1 MILVL
6 RVIHIRTTFLS
17 LDELILITHEQ
28 WVSIRL
34 SFHGALHPM
43 DDKPLT
49 SLHSMDDYARTSY
62 TLPFPSIF
70 FKKKKNHVKNTGQP
84 DPKPNWP
91 KPIFNPL
98 KMTHFWPVTRLTRPE
113 SNPTCPLCHVYFQW
127 YVNYSYLIFHILFIY
142 RCYNN
147 YLCQKNFYDCN
158 NWCGI

>member
-1 MILVL
+1 MNNGWALGSVSMVLYILW
-6 RVIHIRTTFLS
+6 TTSHWQAYIPWTTMQGRAILCLS
-17 LDELILITHEQ
+17 HQ
-28 WVSIRL
+28 
-34 SFHGALHPM
+34 F
-43 DDKPLT
+43 
-49 SLHSMDDYARTSY
+49 SL
-62 TLPFPSIF
+62 
-70 FKKKKNHVKNTGQP
+70 KKKKNHVKNTGQP

-98 KMTHFWPVTRLTRPE
+98 KMTRFWPITRLTRPE
-113 SNPTCPLCHVYFQW
+113 SNPTYPLCHVYFQW

>member
-1 MILVL
+1 MNNGWALGSVSMVLYILWMTSHW
-6 RVIHIRTTFLS
+6 RAYIPWTTMQGRAILCLS
-17 LDELILITHEQ
+17 HQ
-28 WVSIRL
+28 
-34 SFHGALHPM
+34 F
-43 DDKPLT
+43 
-49 SLHSMDDYARTSY
+49 SL
-62 TLPFPSIF
+62 
-70 FKKKKNHVKNTGQP
+70 KKKKNHVKNTGQP

-98 KMTHFWPVTRLTRPE
+98 KMTRFWPVTRLTPPK
-113 SNPTCPLCHVYFQW
+113 SNPTYPLCHVYFQW